1 MVNHT
6 IIKSLLTILK
16 SPFIKSPFK
25 GDLEG
30 PSLLTMLKSPFKGD
44 LEGLSLFLLLLFFSS
59 CANRGIGPQGGPKDT
74 IPPRMV
80 KEQPLNQSVNFHGKK
95 IEITFNEYLQLDNIQ
110 QNLLVSP
117 PQQVSPIVKAVGKKV
132 TVEMQEDLIDSTTY
146 TLDFGNAICD
156 YTEKNPMRGY
166 VFAFS
171 TGDRIDS
178 MEVYGRVANAEDLN
192 PVSGLMVGLQAN
204 LHDSAF
210 STLPFT
216 RVARSDSLGEFGIQ
230 NLRNGIYRLYAL
242 QDQSRDFLYQPGE
255 GLAFSDS
262 LVIPEYETEI
272 VFDTIWKE
280 VALTGDAGELPRPAC
295 GEGAGGGAPT
305 GDAPTVS
312 RADSLEQ
319 TALVSDDQG
328 GTVGSLSRYNREPHQ
343 EQGDETT
350 VRQGGAVSRPHQVL
364 PTPEE
369 SKQIDTILTIQNT
382 YVGPADLM
390 LWFFKEDKQRH
401 YFQRVYRDEPH
412 IIKLQFAAPQ
422 DSLPLLRALPPSTMD
437 STRAD
442 SLWTDP
448 WAYTLLQANPTRDTL
463 VYWLTDSIAIRQ
475 DSIFLEMTYLKSDS
489 LYNLVPATDT
499 ISAIYRAP
507 RMTQKAKEAQEK
519 KARERKLD
527 LKSNAKDKFEVYDT
541 LCIVAAFPID
551 SIYTDSIRLYEKQ
564 DTLLI
569 DKPFTLCQKDV
580 MSFQIIAPL
589 QQGKQYELHLDSA
602 AVRDIYGVASDKKKF
617 TLRLKT
623 AEDYSTLLILLP
635 NYDPR
640 IRLQLL
646 SEKDQPVR
654 ELPAREEGTKFEY
667 LTPKTYY
674 LRLYFDLNGDGRW
687 TTGDWI
693 TKRQPEPVYY
703 FPAKLTL
710 RANWDFEERFD
721 YLARPQLEAK
731 PRELRKDAS
740 AAKK

>member
-1 MVNHT
+1 
-6 IIKSLLTILK
+6 
-16 SPFIKSPFK
+16 
-25 GDLEG
+25 
-30 PSLLTMLKSPFKGD
+30 MLKSPFKGD
-44 LEGLSLFLLLLFFSS
+44 LEGLFFSPFKGEIEGVLFLLLFFSS

-117 PQQVSPIVKAVGKKV
+117 PQQVSPIVKAIGKKV

-230 NLRNGIYRLYAL
+230 NLRNGVYRLYAL

-272 VFDTIWKE
+272 VFDTIWKNI
-280 VALTGDAGELPRPAC
+280 ADTI
-295 GEGAGGGAPT
+295 
-305 GDAPTVS
+305 
-312 RADSLEQ
+312 DSL
-319 TALVSDDQG
+319 S
-328 GTVGSLSRYNREPHQ
+328 S
-343 EQGDETT
+343 
-350 VRQGGAVSRPHQVL
+350 VR
-364 PTPEE
+364 
-369 SKQIDTILTIQNT
+369 QIDTILTIQNT

-412 IIKLQFAAPQ
+412 IIKLQFSAPQ
-422 DSLPLLRALPPSTMD
+422 DSLPLLRALPPSAMD

-489 LYNLVPATDT
+489 LYNLVPETDT
-499 ISAIYRAP
+499 VSAISRAP
-507 RMTQKAKEAQEK
+507 RLTQKAKEAQEK

-541 LCIVAAFPID
+541 LCVVAAFPID

-569 DKPFTLCQKDV
+569 DKPFTLRQKDV

-623 AEDYSTLLILLP
+623 AEDYSTLLIRLP

>member
-1 MVNHT
+1 MRL
-6 IIKSLLTILK
+6 IAFS
-16 SPFIKSPFK
+16 
-25 GDLEG
+25 
-30 PSLLTMLKSPFKGD
+30 
-44 LEGLSLFLLLLFFSS
+44 LLLLFFSS

-156 YTEKNPMRGY
+156 YTEKNPVRGY

-230 NLRNGIYRLYAL
+230 NLRNGVYRLYAL

-272 VFDTIWKE
+272 VFDTIWKNI
-280 VALTGDAGELPRPAC
+280 ADTI
-295 GEGAGGGAPT
+295 
-305 GDAPTVS
+305 
-312 RADSLEQ
+312 DSL
-319 TALVSDDQG
+319 S
-328 GTVGSLSRYNREPHQ
+328 S
-343 EQGDETT
+343 
-350 VRQGGAVSRPHQVL
+350 VR
-364 PTPEE
+364 
-369 SKQIDTILTIQNT
+369 QIDTILTIQNT

-412 IIKLQFAAPQ
+412 IIKLQFSAPQ
-422 DSLPLLRALPPSTMD
+422 DSLPLLRALPPSAMD

-489 LYNLVPATDT
+489 LYNLVPETDT

-541 LCIVAAFPID
+541 LAVVAAFPID

-569 DKPFTLCQKDV
+569 DKPFTLRQKDV

-623 AEDYSTLLILLP
+623 AEDYSTLLIRLP

>member
-16 SPFIKSPFK
+16 SPF
-25 GDLEG
+25 
-30 PSLLTMLKSPFKGD
+30 KGD
-44 LEGLSLFLLLLFFSS
+44 LEGLSLLLLLLFFSS

-156 YTEKNPMRGY
+156 YTEKNPVRGY

-230 NLRNGIYRLYAL
+230 NLRNGVYRLYAL

-272 VFDTIWKE
+272 VFDTIWKNI
-280 VALTGDAGELPRPAC
+280 ADTI
-295 GEGAGGGAPT
+295 
-305 GDAPTVS
+305 
-312 RADSLEQ
+312 DSL
-319 TALVSDDQG
+319 S
-328 GTVGSLSRYNREPHQ
+328 S
-343 EQGDETT
+343 
-350 VRQGGAVSRPHQVL
+350 VR
-364 PTPEE
+364 
-369 SKQIDTILTIQNT
+369 QIDTILTIQNT

-412 IIKLQFAAPQ
+412 IIKLQFSAPQ

-437 STRAD
+437 STRSD

-448 WAYTLLQANPTRDTL
+448 WAYTLLQASPTRDTL

-489 LYNLVPATDT
+489 LYNLVPQTDT
-499 ISAIYRAP
+499 VLAIYRAP

-541 LCIVAAFPID
+541 LCVVSVFPID

-569 DKPFTLCQKDV
+569 DKPFTLRQKDV

-602 AVRDIYGVASDKKKF
+602 AVRDIYGIASDKKKF
-617 TLRLKT
+617 TLKLKT
-623 AEDYSTLLILLP
+623 AEDYSTLLIRLP

-693 TKRQPEPVYY
+693 TKRQPESVYY

>member
-44 LEGLSLFLLLLFFSS
+44 LEGLFFSPFKGEIEGVLFLLLFFSS

-230 NLRNGIYRLYAL
+230 NLRNGVYRLYAL

-272 VFDTIWKE
+272 VFDTIWKNI
-280 VALTGDAGELPRPAC
+280 ADTI
-295 GEGAGGGAPT
+295 
-305 GDAPTVS
+305 
-312 RADSLEQ
+312 DSL
-319 TALVSDDQG
+319 S
-328 GTVGSLSRYNREPHQ
+328 S
-343 EQGDETT
+343 
-350 VRQGGAVSRPHQVL
+350 VR
-364 PTPEE
+364 
-369 SKQIDTILTIQNT
+369 QIDTILTIQNA

-412 IIKLQFAAPQ
+412 IIKLQFSAPQ
-422 DSLPLLRALPPSTMD
+422 DSLPLLRALPPSAMD
-437 STRAD
+437 STRSD

-463 VYWLTDSIAIRQ
+463 VYWLTDSLAIRQ

-489 LYNLVPATDT
+489 LYNLVPETDT

-541 LCIVAAFPID
+541 LSVVAAFPID

-569 DKPFTLCQKDV
+569 DKPFTLRQKDV

-623 AEDYSTLLILLP
+623 AEDYSTLLIRLP

>member
-1 MVNHT
+1 M
-6 IIKSLLTILK
+6 L
-16 SPFIKSPFK
+16 KSPFK

-30 PSLLTMLKSPFKGD
+30 PSLLTMLKSPVKGD
-44 LEGLSLFLLLLFFSS
+44 LEGLFFSPFKGEIEGVLFLLLFFSS

-156 YTEKNPMRGY
+156 YTEKNPLRGY

-230 NLRNGIYRLYAL
+230 NLRNGVYRLYAL

-272 VFDTIWKE
+272 VFDTIWKNI
-280 VALTGDAGELPRPAC
+280 ADTI
-295 GEGAGGGAPT
+295 
-305 GDAPTVS
+305 
-312 RADSLEQ
+312 DSL
-319 TALVSDDQG
+319 S
-328 GTVGSLSRYNREPHQ
+328 S
-343 EQGDETT
+343 
-350 VRQGGAVSRPHQVL
+350 VR
-364 PTPEE
+364 
-369 SKQIDTILTIQNT
+369 QIDTILTIQNT

-412 IIKLQFAAPQ
+412 IIKLQFSAPQ
-422 DSLPLLRALPPSTMD
+422 DSLPLLRALPPSAMD
-437 STRAD
+437 STRSD

-489 LYNLVPATDT
+489 LYNLVPQTDT
-499 ISAIYRAP
+499 VLAIYRAP

-569 DKPFTLCQKDV
+569 DKPFTLRQKDV

-623 AEDYSTLLILLP
+623 AEDYSTLLIRLP

>member
-16 SPFIKSPFK
+16 SPF
-25 GDLEG
+25 
-30 PSLLTMLKSPFKGD
+30 KGD
-44 LEGLSLFLLLLFFSS
+44 LEGLSLLLLLLFFSS

-156 YTEKNPMRGY
+156 YTEKNPVRGY

-230 NLRNGIYRLYAL
+230 NLRNGVYRLYAL

-272 VFDTIWKE
+272 VFDTIWKNI
-280 VALTGDAGELPRPAC
+280 ADTI
-295 GEGAGGGAPT
+295 
-305 GDAPTVS
+305 
-312 RADSLEQ
+312 DSL
-319 TALVSDDQG
+319 S
-328 GTVGSLSRYNREPHQ
+328 S
-343 EQGDETT
+343 
-350 VRQGGAVSRPHQVL
+350 VR
-364 PTPEE
+364 
-369 SKQIDTILTIQNT
+369 QIDTILTIQNT

-412 IIKLQFAAPQ
+412 IIKLQFSAPQ

-437 STRAD
+437 STRSD

-448 WAYTLLQANPTRDTL
+448 WAYTLLQASPTRDTL

-489 LYNLVPATDT
+489 LYNLVPQTDT
-499 ISAIYRAP
+499 VLAIYRAP

-541 LCIVAAFPID
+541 LCVIAAFPID

-569 DKPFTLCQKDV
+569 DKPFTLRQKDV

-602 AVRDIYGVASDKKKF
+602 AVRDIYGIASDKKKF
-617 TLRLKT
+617 TLKLKT
-623 AEDYSTLLILLP
+623 AEDYSTLLIRLP

-693 TKRQPEPVYY
+693 TKRQPESVYY

>member
-1 MVNHT
+1 
-6 IIKSLLTILK
+6 
-16 SPFIKSPFK
+16 
-25 GDLEG
+25 
-30 PSLLTMLKSPFKGD
+30 MLKSPFKGD
-44 LEGLSLFLLLLFFSS
+44 LEGLSLLLLLLFFSS
-59 CANRGIGPQGGPKDT
+59 CANRGIGPQGGSKDT

-117 PQQVSPIVKAVGKKV
+117 PQQVSPIVKAIGKKV

-230 NLRNGIYRLYAL
+230 NLRNGVYRLYAL

-272 VFDTIWKE
+272 VFDTIWKNI
-280 VALTGDAGELPRPAC
+280 ADTI
-295 GEGAGGGAPT
+295 
-305 GDAPTVS
+305 
-312 RADSLEQ
+312 DSL
-319 TALVSDDQG
+319 S
-328 GTVGSLSRYNREPHQ
+328 S
-343 EQGDETT
+343 
-350 VRQGGAVSRPHQVL
+350 VR
-364 PTPEE
+364 
-369 SKQIDTILTIQNT
+369 QIDTILTIQNT

-412 IIKLQFAAPQ
+412 IIKLQFSAPQ
-422 DSLPLLRALPPSTMD
+422 DSLPLLRALPPSAMD

-489 LYNLVPATDT
+489 LYNLVPQTDT
-499 ISAIYRAP
+499 VLAIYRAP
-507 RMTQKAKEAQEK
+507 RLTQKAKEAQEK

-569 DKPFTLCQKDV
+569 DKPFTLRQKDV

-623 AEDYSTLLILLP
+623 AEDYSTLLIRLP

>member
-16 SPFIKSPFK
+16 SPFK

-30 PSLLTMLKSPFKGD
+30 LFFSPFKGD
-44 LEGLSLFLLLLFFSS
+44 LEGLSLEGLSLLLLLLFFSS

-80 KEQPLNQSVNFHGKK
+80 KEQPLNQSVNFRGKK

-156 YTEKNPMRGY
+156 YTEKNPLRGY

-230 NLRNGIYRLYAL
+230 NLRNGVYRLYAL

-272 VFDTIWKE
+272 VFDTIWKNI
-280 VALTGDAGELPRPAC
+280 ADTI
-295 GEGAGGGAPT
+295 
-305 GDAPTVS
+305 
-312 RADSLEQ
+312 DSL
-319 TALVSDDQG
+319 S
-328 GTVGSLSRYNREPHQ
+328 S
-343 EQGDETT
+343 
-350 VRQGGAVSRPHQVL
+350 VR
-364 PTPEE
+364 
-369 SKQIDTILTIQNT
+369 QIDTILTIQNT

-412 IIKLQFAAPQ
+412 IIKLQFSAPQ
-422 DSLPLLRALPPSTMD
+422 DSLPLLRALPPSAMD

-463 VYWLTDSIAIRQ
+463 VYWLTDSLAIRQ

-489 LYNLVPATDT
+489 LYNLVPQTDT

-541 LCIVAAFPID
+541 LSVVSAFPID

-569 DKPFTLCQKDV
+569 DKPFTLRQKDV

-617 TLRLKT
+617 TLKLKT
-623 AEDYSTLLILLP
+623 AEDYSTLLIRLP

-740 AAKK
+740 ATKK

>member
-1 MVNHT
+1 M
-6 IIKSLLTILK
+6 LK

-44 LEGLSLFLLLLFFSS
+44 LEGLLFSPFKGEIEGVLFLLLFFSS

-156 YTEKNPMRGY
+156 YTEKNPVRGY

-230 NLRNGIYRLYAL
+230 NLRNGVYRLYAL

-272 VFDTIWKE
+272 VFDTIWKNI
-280 VALTGDAGELPRPAC
+280 ADTI
-295 GEGAGGGAPT
+295 
-305 GDAPTVS
+305 
-312 RADSLEQ
+312 DSL
-319 TALVSDDQG
+319 S
-328 GTVGSLSRYNREPHQ
+328 S
-343 EQGDETT
+343 
-350 VRQGGAVSRPHQVL
+350 VR
-364 PTPEE
+364 
-369 SKQIDTILTIQNT
+369 QIDTILTIQNT

-422 DSLPLLRALPPSTMD
+422 DSLPLLRALPPSAMD

-489 LYNLVPATDT
+489 LYNLVPETDT
-499 ISAIYRAP
+499 VSAIYRAP

-541 LCIVAAFPID
+541 LSVVAAFPID

-569 DKPFTLCQKDV
+569 DKPFTLRQKDV

-623 AEDYSTLLILLP
+623 AEDYSTLLIRLP

-693 TKRQPEPVYY
+693 TKRQPESVYY

-710 RANWDFEERFD
+710 RANWDFEECFD

>member
-6 IIKSLLTILK
+6 IINSLLTI
-16 SPFIKSPFK
+16 
-25 GDLEG
+25 
-30 PSLLTMLKSPFKGD
+30 LKSPFKGD
-44 LEGLSLFLLLLFFSS
+44 LEGLSLLLLLLFFSS

-230 NLRNGIYRLYAL
+230 NLRNGVYRLYAL

-272 VFDTIWKE
+272 VFDTIWKNI
-280 VALTGDAGELPRPAC
+280 ADTI
-295 GEGAGGGAPT
+295 
-305 GDAPTVS
+305 
-312 RADSLEQ
+312 DSL
-319 TALVSDDQG
+319 S
-328 GTVGSLSRYNREPHQ
+328 S
-343 EQGDETT
+343 
-350 VRQGGAVSRPHQVL
+350 VR
-364 PTPEE
+364 
-369 SKQIDTILTIQNT
+369 QIDTILTIQNT

-412 IIKLQFAAPQ
+412 IIKLQFSAPQ
-422 DSLPLLRALPPSTMD
+422 DSLPLLRALPPSAMD
-437 STRAD
+437 STRSD

-489 LYNLVPATDT
+489 LYNLVPETDT
-499 ISAIYRAP
+499 VSAIYRAP

-541 LCIVAAFPID
+541 LSVVAAFPID

-569 DKPFTLCQKDV
+569 DKPFTLRQKDV

-623 AEDYSTLLILLP
+623 AEDYSTLLIRLP

>member
-1 MVNHT
+1 MRLAAFAL
-6 IIKSLLTILK
+6 LLT
-16 SPFIKSPFK
+16 
-25 GDLEG
+25 
-30 PSLLTMLKSPFKGD
+30 
-44 LEGLSLFLLLLFFSS
+44 FLSS

-117 PQQVSPIVKAVGKKV
+117 PQQVSPIVKAIGKKV

-230 NLRNGIYRLYAL
+230 NLRNGVYRLYAL

-272 VFDTIWKE
+272 VFDTIWKNI
-280 VALTGDAGELPRPAC
+280 ADTI
-295 GEGAGGGAPT
+295 
-305 GDAPTVS
+305 
-312 RADSLEQ
+312 DSL
-319 TALVSDDQG
+319 S
-328 GTVGSLSRYNREPHQ
+328 S
-343 EQGDETT
+343 
-350 VRQGGAVSRPHQVL
+350 VR
-364 PTPEE
+364 
-369 SKQIDTILTIQNT
+369 QIDTILTIQNT

-412 IIKLQFAAPQ
+412 IIKLQFSAPQ
-422 DSLPLLRALPPSTMD
+422 DSLPLLRALPPSAMD
-437 STRAD
+437 STSVD

-489 LYNLVPATDT
+489 LYNLVPQTDT

-541 LCIVAAFPID
+541 LCVVSAFPID

-569 DKPFTLCQKDV
+569 DKPFTLRQKDV

-602 AVRDIYGVASDKKKF
+602 AVRDIYGVVSDKKKF
-617 TLRLKT
+617 TLKLKT
-623 AEDYSTLLILLP
+623 AEDYSTLLIRLP

-740 AAKK
+740 ATKK

>member
-6 IIKSLLTILK
+6 IIKSLLTIL
-16 SPFIKSPFK
+16 KSPFK

-44 LEGLSLFLLLLFFSS
+44 LEGLFFSPSKGEIEGVLFLLLFFSS

-156 YTEKNPMRGY
+156 YTEKNPLRGY

-171 TGDRIDS
+171 TVDRIDS

-272 VFDTIWKE
+272 VFDTIWKNI
-280 VALTGDAGELPRPAC
+280 ADTI
-295 GEGAGGGAPT
+295 
-305 GDAPTVS
+305 
-312 RADSLEQ
+312 DSL
-319 TALVSDDQG
+319 AS
-328 GTVGSLSRYNREPHQ
+328 
-343 EQGDETT
+343 
-350 VRQGGAVSRPHQVL
+350 VR
-364 PTPEE
+364 
-369 SKQIDTILTIQNT
+369 QIDTILTIQNT

-401 YFQRVYRDEPH
+401 YFQRAYRDEPH
-412 IIKLQFAAPQ
+412 IIKLQFSAPQ
-422 DSLPLLRALPPSTMD
+422 DSLPLLRALPPSAMD
-437 STRAD
+437 STRSD

-489 LYNLVPATDT
+489 LYNLVPETDT
-499 ISAIYRAP
+499 VSAIYRAP

-541 LCIVAAFPID
+541 LSVVAAFPID

-569 DKPFTLCQKDV
+569 DKPFTLRQKDV

-602 AVRDIYGVASDKKKF
+602 AVRDIYGAASDKKKF
-617 TLRLKT
+617 TLKLKT
-623 AEDYSTLLILLP
+623 AEDYSTLLIRLP

>member
-30 PSLLTMLKSPFKGD
+30 LSLLTILKSPFKGD
-44 LEGLSLFLLLLFFSS
+44 LEGLFFSPFKGEIEGVLFLLLFFSS

-156 YTEKNPMRGY
+156 YTEKNPLRGY

-230 NLRNGIYRLYAL
+230 NLRNGVYRLYAL

-272 VFDTIWKE
+272 VFDTIWKNI
-280 VALTGDAGELPRPAC
+280 ADTI
-295 GEGAGGGAPT
+295 
-305 GDAPTVS
+305 
-312 RADSLEQ
+312 DSL
-319 TALVSDDQG
+319 S
-328 GTVGSLSRYNREPHQ
+328 S
-343 EQGDETT
+343 
-350 VRQGGAVSRPHQVL
+350 VR
-364 PTPEE
+364 
-369 SKQIDTILTIQNT
+369 QIDTILTIQNT

-412 IIKLQFAAPQ
+412 IIKLQFSAPQ
-422 DSLPLLRALPPSTMD
+422 DSLPLLRALPPSAMD
-437 STRAD
+437 STRAE

-475 DSIFLEMTYLKSDS
+475 ESIFLEMTYLKSDS
-489 LYNLVPATDT
+489 LYNLVPQTDT
-499 ISAIYRAP
+499 VSAIYRAP
-507 RMTQKAKEAQEK
+507 RLTQKAKEAQEK

-541 LCIVAAFPID
+541 LCVVSAFPID

-569 DKPFTLCQKDV
+569 DKPFTLRQKDV

-602 AVRDIYGVASDKKKF
+602 AVRDIYGVVSDKKKF

-623 AEDYSTLLILLP
+623 AEDYSTLLIRLP

-740 AAKK
+740 ATKK

>member
-44 LEGLSLFLLLLFFSS
+44 LEGLFFSPFKGEIEGVLFLLLFFSS

-156 YTEKNPMRGY
+156 YTEKNPLRGY

-230 NLRNGIYRLYAL
+230 NLRNGVYRLYAL

-272 VFDTIWKE
+272 VFDTIWKNI
-280 VALTGDAGELPRPAC
+280 ADTI
-295 GEGAGGGAPT
+295 
-305 GDAPTVS
+305 
-312 RADSLEQ
+312 DSL
-319 TALVSDDQG
+319 S
-328 GTVGSLSRYNREPHQ
+328 S
-343 EQGDETT
+343 
-350 VRQGGAVSRPHQVL
+350 VR
-364 PTPEE
+364 
-369 SKQIDTILTIQNT
+369 QIDTILTIQNT

-412 IIKLQFAAPQ
+412 IIKLQFSAPQ
-422 DSLPLLRALPPSTMD
+422 DSLPLLRALPPSAMD
-437 STRAD
+437 STSVD

-463 VYWLTDSIAIRQ
+463 VYWLTDSLAIRQ

-499 ISAIYRAP
+499 VSAIYRAP

-541 LCIVAAFPID
+541 LSVVSAFPID

-569 DKPFTLCQKDV
+569 DKSFTLRQKDV

-623 AEDYSTLLILLP
+623 AEDYSTLLIRLP

-740 AAKK
+740 ATKK

>member
-1 MVNHT
+1 
-6 IIKSLLTILK
+6 
-16 SPFIKSPFK
+16 
-25 GDLEG
+25 
-30 PSLLTMLKSPFKGD
+30 MLKSPFKGD
-44 LEGLSLFLLLLFFSS
+44 LEGLSLLLLLLFFSS

-117 PQQVSPIVKAVGKKV
+117 PQQVSPIVKAIGKKV

-230 NLRNGIYRLYAL
+230 NLRNGVYRLYAL

-272 VFDTIWKE
+272 VFDTIWKNI
-280 VALTGDAGELPRPAC
+280 ADTI
-295 GEGAGGGAPT
+295 
-305 GDAPTVS
+305 
-312 RADSLEQ
+312 DSL
-319 TALVSDDQG
+319 S
-328 GTVGSLSRYNREPHQ
+328 S
-343 EQGDETT
+343 
-350 VRQGGAVSRPHQVL
+350 VR
-364 PTPEE
+364 
-369 SKQIDTILTIQNT
+369 QIDTILTIQNT

-412 IIKLQFAAPQ
+412 IIKLQFSAPQ
-422 DSLPLLRALPPSTMD
+422 DSLPLLRALPPSAMD

-463 VYWLTDSIAIRQ
+463 VYWLTDSLAIRQ

-489 LYNLVPATDT
+489 LYNLVPETDT
-499 ISAIYRAP
+499 VSAIYRAP
-507 RMTQKAKEAQEK
+507 RLTQKAKEAQEK

-541 LCIVAAFPID
+541 LCVVSAFPID
-551 SIYTDSIRLYEKQ
+551 SICTDSIRLYEKQ

-569 DKPFTLCQKDV
+569 DKPFTLRQKDV

-623 AEDYSTLLILLP
+623 AEDYSTLLIRLP

>member
-16 SPFIKSPFK
+16 SPF
-25 GDLEG
+25 
-30 PSLLTMLKSPFKGD
+30 KGD
-44 LEGLSLFLLLLFFSS
+44 LEGLSLLLLLLFFSS

-156 YTEKNPMRGY
+156 YTEKNPLRGY

-230 NLRNGIYRLYAL
+230 NLRNGVYRLYAL

-272 VFDTIWKE
+272 VFDTIWKNI
-280 VALTGDAGELPRPAC
+280 ADTI
-295 GEGAGGGAPT
+295 
-305 GDAPTVS
+305 
-312 RADSLEQ
+312 DSL
-319 TALVSDDQG
+319 S
-328 GTVGSLSRYNREPHQ
+328 S
-343 EQGDETT
+343 
-350 VRQGGAVSRPHQVL
+350 VR
-364 PTPEE
+364 
-369 SKQIDTILTIQNT
+369 QIDTILTIQNT

-412 IIKLQFAAPQ
+412 IIKLQFSAPQ
-422 DSLPLLRALPPSTMD
+422 DSLPLLRALPPSAMD
-437 STRAD
+437 STRSD

-489 LYNLVPATDT
+489 LYNLVPQTDT
-499 ISAIYRAP
+499 VLAIYRAP

-541 LCIVAAFPID
+541 LCVVAAFPID

-569 DKPFTLCQKDV
+569 DKPFTLRQKDV

-623 AEDYSTLLILLP
+623 AEDYSTLLIRLP

>member
-16 SPFIKSPFK
+16 SPFK

-30 PSLLTMLKSPFKGD
+30 LSLHTMLKSPFKGD
-44 LEGLSLFLLLLFFSS
+44 LEGLFFSPFKGEIEGVLFLLLFFSS

-230 NLRNGIYRLYAL
+230 NLRNGVYRLYAL

-272 VFDTIWKE
+272 VFDTIWKNI
-280 VALTGDAGELPRPAC
+280 ADTI
-295 GEGAGGGAPT
+295 
-305 GDAPTVS
+305 
-312 RADSLEQ
+312 DSL
-319 TALVSDDQG
+319 S
-328 GTVGSLSRYNREPHQ
+328 S
-343 EQGDETT
+343 
-350 VRQGGAVSRPHQVL
+350 VR
-364 PTPEE
+364 
-369 SKQIDTILTIQNT
+369 QIDTILTIQNT

-412 IIKLQFAAPQ
+412 IIKLQFSAPQ
-422 DSLPLLRALPPSTMD
+422 DSLPLLRALPPSAMD

-463 VYWLTDSIAIRQ
+463 VYWLTDSLAIRQ

-489 LYNLVPATDT
+489 LYNLVPETDT
-499 ISAIYRAP
+499 VSAIYRAP

-541 LCIVAAFPID
+541 LSVVAAFPID

-569 DKPFTLCQKDV
+569 DKPFTLRQKDV

-623 AEDYSTLLILLP
+623 AEDYSTLLIRLP

>member
-1 MVNHT
+1 M
-6 IIKSLLTILK
+6 LK

-30 PSLLTMLKSPFKGD
+30 LSLL
-44 LEGLSLFLLLLFFSS
+44 LLLLFFSS
-59 CANRGIGPQGGPKDT
+59 CANRGIGPQGGSKDT

-156 YTEKNPMRGY
+156 YTEKNPLRGY

-230 NLRNGIYRLYAL
+230 NLRNGVYRLYAL

-272 VFDTIWKE
+272 VFDTIWKNI
-280 VALTGDAGELPRPAC
+280 ADTI
-295 GEGAGGGAPT
+295 
-305 GDAPTVS
+305 
-312 RADSLEQ
+312 DSL
-319 TALVSDDQG
+319 S
-328 GTVGSLSRYNREPHQ
+328 S
-343 EQGDETT
+343 
-350 VRQGGAVSRPHQVL
+350 VR
-364 PTPEE
+364 
-369 SKQIDTILTIQNT
+369 QIDTILTIQNT

-412 IIKLQFAAPQ
+412 IIKLQFSAPQ
-422 DSLPLLRALPPSTMD
+422 DSLPLLRALPPSAMD

-442 SLWTDP
+442 TLWTDP

-489 LYNLVPATDT
+489 LYNLVPQTDT

-507 RMTQKAKEAQEK
+507 RMTQKAKETQEK

-541 LCIVAAFPID
+541 LCVVSAFPID
-551 SIYTDSIRLYEKQ
+551 SICTDCIRLYEKQ

-569 DKPFTLCQKDV
+569 DKPFTLRQKDV

-623 AEDYSTLLILLP
+623 AEDYSTLLIRLP

-740 AAKK
+740 ATKK

>member
-16 SPFIKSPFK
+16 SPFKGDLEGLSLLTMLKSPFK

-44 LEGLSLFLLLLFFSS
+44 LEGPSLEGLFFSPFKGEIEGVLFLLLFFSS

-262 LVIPEYETEI
+262 LVIPEYEIEI
-272 VFDTIWKE
+272 VFDTIWKNI
-280 VALTGDAGELPRPAC
+280 ADTI
-295 GEGAGGGAPT
+295 
-305 GDAPTVS
+305 
-312 RADSLEQ
+312 DSL
-319 TALVSDDQG
+319 S
-328 GTVGSLSRYNREPHQ
+328 S
-343 EQGDETT
+343 
-350 VRQGGAVSRPHQVL
+350 VR
-364 PTPEE
+364 
-369 SKQIDTILTIQNT
+369 QIDTILTIQNT

-412 IIKLQFAAPQ
+412 IIKLQFSAPQ
-422 DSLPLLRALPPSTMD
+422 DSLPLLRALPPSSMD

-463 VYWLTDSIAIRQ
+463 VYWLTDSLAIRQ

-489 LYNLVPATDT
+489 LYNLVPETDT

-541 LCIVAAFPID
+541 LSVVSAFPID

-602 AVRDIYGVASDKKKF
+602 AVRDIYGVVSDKKKF

-623 AEDYSTLLILLP
+623 AEDYSTLLIRLP

-740 AAKK
+740 ATKK

>member
-16 SPFIKSPFK
+16 SPF
-25 GDLEG
+25 
-30 PSLLTMLKSPFKGD
+30 KGD
-44 LEGLSLFLLLLFFSS
+44 LEGLSLLLLLLFFSS

-80 KEQPLNQSVNFHGKK
+80 KEQPLNQSVNFRGKK

-156 YTEKNPMRGY
+156 YTEKNPVRGY

-230 NLRNGIYRLYAL
+230 NLRNGVYRLYAL

-272 VFDTIWKE
+272 VFDTIWKNI
-280 VALTGDAGELPRPAC
+280 ADTI
-295 GEGAGGGAPT
+295 
-305 GDAPTVS
+305 
-312 RADSLEQ
+312 DSL
-319 TALVSDDQG
+319 S
-328 GTVGSLSRYNREPHQ
+328 S
-343 EQGDETT
+343 
-350 VRQGGAVSRPHQVL
+350 VR
-364 PTPEE
+364 
-369 SKQIDTILTIQNT
+369 QIDTILTIQNT

-422 DSLPLLRALPPSTMD
+422 DSLPLLRALPPSAMD

-489 LYNLVPATDT
+489 LYNLVPETDT

-541 LCIVAAFPID
+541 LCVVSAFPID

-569 DKPFTLCQKDV
+569 DKPFTLRQKDV

-623 AEDYSTLLILLP
+623 AEDYSTLLIRLP

-731 PRELRKDAS
+731 PRELRKDTS

>member
-1 MVNHT
+1 MLEV
-6 IIKSLLTILK
+6 
-16 SPFIKSPFK
+16 
-25 GDLEG
+25 DLHRF
-30 PSLLTMLKSPFKGD
+30 PMRFAA
-44 LEGLSLFLLLLFFSS
+44 FALLLMFLSS

-74 IPPRMV
+74 VPPRMV

-230 NLRNGIYRLYAL
+230 NLRNGVYRLYAL

-255 GLAFSDS
+255 GLAFADS

-280 VALTGDAGELPRPAC
+280 VVLTGDAG
-295 GEGAGGGAPT
+295 
-305 GDAPTVS
+305 VS
-312 RADSLEQ
+312 RAVINTEDTSVLQAIESPFKGDLEG
-319 TALVSDDQG
+319 L
-328 GTVGSLSRYNREPHQ
+328 
-343 EQGDETT
+343 
-350 VRQGGAVSRPHQVL
+350 
-364 PTPEE
+364 
-369 SKQIDTILTIQNT
+369 DTILTIRNT

-401 YFQRVYRDEPH
+401 YFQRAYRDEPH
-412 IIKLQFAAPQ
+412 IIKLQFSAPQ
-422 DSLPLLRALPPSTMD
+422 DSLPALRALPPSAMD

-475 DSIFLEMTYLKSDS
+475 DTIYLEMTYLKSDS
-489 LYNLVPATDT
+489 LYNLVPQTDT

-541 LCIVAAFPID
+541 LCVVSAFPIY

-569 DKPFTLCQKDV
+569 DKPFTLRQKDV
-580 MSFQIIAPL
+580 MSFQVIAPL

-617 TLRLKT
+617 TLKLKT
-623 AEDYSTLLILLP
+623 AEDYSTLLIRLP

-687 TTGDWI
+687 TTGDWA

-703 FPAKLTL
+703 FPAKLSL

>member
-1 MVNHT
+1 
-6 IIKSLLTILK
+6 
-16 SPFIKSPFK
+16 
-25 GDLEG
+25 
-30 PSLLTMLKSPFKGD
+30 MLKSPFKGD
-44 LEGLSLFLLLLFFSS
+44 LEGLSLLLLLLFFSS

-156 YTEKNPMRGY
+156 YTEKNPVRGY

-216 RVARSDSLGEFGIQ
+216 RVARSGSLGEFGIQ
-230 NLRNGIYRLYAL
+230 NLRNGVYRLYAL

-262 LVIPEYETEI
+262 LFIPEYETEI
-272 VFDTIWKE
+272 VFDTIWKNI
-280 VALTGDAGELPRPAC
+280 ADTI
-295 GEGAGGGAPT
+295 
-305 GDAPTVS
+305 
-312 RADSLEQ
+312 DSL
-319 TALVSDDQG
+319 S
-328 GTVGSLSRYNREPHQ
+328 S
-343 EQGDETT
+343 
-350 VRQGGAVSRPHQVL
+350 VR
-364 PTPEE
+364 
-369 SKQIDTILTIQNT
+369 QIDTILTIQNT

-422 DSLPLLRALPPSTMD
+422 DSLPLLRALPPSAMD

-489 LYNLVPATDT
+489 LYNLVPQTDT

-569 DKPFTLCQKDV
+569 DKPFTLRQKDV

-623 AEDYSTLLILLP
+623 AEDYSTLLIRLP

>member
-1 MVNHT
+1 MRL
-6 IIKSLLTILK
+6 IAFS
-16 SPFIKSPFK
+16 
-25 GDLEG
+25 
-30 PSLLTMLKSPFKGD
+30 
-44 LEGLSLFLLLLFFSS
+44 LLLLFFSS

-146 TLDFGNAICD
+146 TLDFGSAICD
-156 YTEKNPMRGY
+156 YTEKNPVRGY

-230 NLRNGIYRLYAL
+230 NLRNGVYRLYAL

-255 GLAFSDS
+255 GLAFADS

-280 VALTGDAGELPRPAC
+280 SPFKGDL
-295 GEGAGGGAPT
+295 EGRT

-312 RADSLEQ
+312 RAVINTEDTSVLQAIESPFKGDLEG
-319 TALVSDDQG
+319 L
-328 GTVGSLSRYNREPHQ
+328 
-343 EQGDETT
+343 
-350 VRQGGAVSRPHQVL
+350 
-364 PTPEE
+364 
-369 SKQIDTILTIQNT
+369 DTILTVRNT

-401 YFQRVYRDEPH
+401 YFQRAYRDEPH
-412 IIKLQFAAPQ
+412 IIKLQFSAPQ
-422 DSLPLLRALPPSTMD
+422 DTLPALRALPPSAMD

-463 VYWLTDSIAIRQ
+463 VYWLTDSVAIRQ
-475 DSIFLEMTYLKSDS
+475 DTIYLEMTYLKSDS
-489 LYNLVPATDT
+489 LYNLVPQTDT
-499 ISAIYRAP
+499 VSAIYRAP

-541 LCIVAAFPID
+541 LCVIAAFPID

-569 DKPFTLCQKDV
+569 DKPFTLLRKDV
-580 MSFQIIAPL
+580 MSFQVVAPL
-589 QQGKQYELHLDSA
+589 QQGKQYELQLDSA

-617 TLRLKT
+617 TLKLKT
-623 AEDYSTLLILLP
+623 AEDYSTLLIRLP
-635 NYDPR
+635 DYDPR

-667 LTPKTYY
+667 LAPKTYY

-687 TTGDWI
+687 TTGDWA

-703 FPAKLTL
+703 FPAKLSL

-731 PRELRKDAS
+731 PRELRKDAN
-740 AAKK
+740 ATKK

>member
-1 MVNHT
+1 
-6 IIKSLLTILK
+6 
-16 SPFIKSPFK
+16 
-25 GDLEG
+25 
-30 PSLLTMLKSPFKGD
+30 MLKSPFKGD
-44 LEGLSLFLLLLFFSS
+44 LEGLSLLLLLLFFSS

-117 PQQVSPIVKAVGKKV
+117 PQQVSPIVKAIGKKV

-146 TLDFGNAICD
+146 TLDFGSAICD
-156 YTEKNPMRGY
+156 YTEKNPVRGY

-230 NLRNGIYRLYAL
+230 NLRNGVYRLYAL

-255 GLAFSDS
+255 GLAFADS

-280 VALTGDAGELPRPAC
+280 VEPTGDAGVSPAEC
-295 GEGAGGGAPT
+295 PGTQASSPAN
-305 GDAPTVS
+305 
-312 RADSLEQ
+312 DSLAQ
-319 TALVSDDQG
+319 TILISDKLVQQAGTPAYPDMALS
-328 GTVGSLSRYNREPHQ
+328 PM
-343 EQGDETT
+343 
-350 VRQGGAVSRPHQVL
+350 
-364 PTPEE
+364 
-369 SKQIDTILTIQNT
+369 QIDTILTIRNT
-382 YVGPADLM
+382 YVGPADLL

-401 YFQRVYRDEPH
+401 YFQRAYRDEPH
-412 IIKLQFAAPQ
+412 IIKLQFSAPQ
-422 DSLPLLRALPPSTMD
+422 DSLPLLRALPPSAMD

-489 LYNLVPATDT
+489 LYNLVPQTDT
-499 ISAIYRAP
+499 VSAIYRAP

-541 LCIVAAFPID
+541 LCVVAAFPID

-569 DKPFTLCQKDV
+569 VKPFTLRQKNV

-589 QQGKQYELHLDSA
+589 QQDKQYELHLDSA

-623 AEDYSTLLILLP
+623 AEDYSTLLIRLP

-667 LTPKTYY
+667 LAPKTYY

-687 TTGDWI
+687 TTGDWA

-703 FPAKLTL
+703 FPAKLSL

-740 AAKK
+740 ATKK

>member
-1 MVNHT
+1 
-6 IIKSLLTILK
+6 
-16 SPFIKSPFK
+16 
-25 GDLEG
+25 
-30 PSLLTMLKSPFKGD
+30 MLKSPFKGD
-44 LEGLSLFLLLLFFSS
+44 LEGLSLLLLLLFFSS

-230 NLRNGIYRLYAL
+230 NLRNGVYRLYAL

-272 VFDTIWKE
+272 VFDTIWKNI
-280 VALTGDAGELPRPAC
+280 ADTI
-295 GEGAGGGAPT
+295 
-305 GDAPTVS
+305 
-312 RADSLEQ
+312 DSL
-319 TALVSDDQG
+319 S
-328 GTVGSLSRYNREPHQ
+328 S
-343 EQGDETT
+343 
-350 VRQGGAVSRPHQVL
+350 VR
-364 PTPEE
+364 
-369 SKQIDTILTIQNT
+369 QIDTILTIQNT

-390 LWFFKEDKQRH
+390 LWFFREDKQRH
-401 YFQRVYRDEPH
+401 YFQRAYRDEPH
-412 IIKLQFAAPQ
+412 IIKLQFSAPQ
-422 DSLPLLRALPPSTMD
+422 DSLPLLRALPPSAMD

-489 LYNLVPATDT
+489 LYNLVPETDT
-499 ISAIYRAP
+499 VSAIYRAP

-541 LCIVAAFPID
+541 LCVVAAFPID

-569 DKPFTLCQKDV
+569 DKPFTLRQKDV

>member
-1 MVNHT
+1 
-6 IIKSLLTILK
+6 
-16 SPFIKSPFK
+16 
-25 GDLEG
+25 
-30 PSLLTMLKSPFKGD
+30 MLKSPFKGD
-44 LEGLSLFLLLLFFSS
+44 LEGLSLLLLLLFFSS

-156 YTEKNPMRGY
+156 YTEKNPLRGY

-230 NLRNGIYRLYAL
+230 NLRNGVYRLYAL

-272 VFDTIWKE
+272 VFDTIWKNI
-280 VALTGDAGELPRPAC
+280 ADTI
-295 GEGAGGGAPT
+295 
-305 GDAPTVS
+305 
-312 RADSLEQ
+312 DSL
-319 TALVSDDQG
+319 S
-328 GTVGSLSRYNREPHQ
+328 S
-343 EQGDETT
+343 
-350 VRQGGAVSRPHQVL
+350 VR
-364 PTPEE
+364 
-369 SKQIDTILTIQNT
+369 QIDTILTIQNT

-401 YFQRVYRDEPH
+401 YFQRAYRDEPH
-412 IIKLQFAAPQ
+412 IIKLQFSAPQ
-422 DSLPLLRALPPSTMD
+422 DSLPLLRALPPSAMD
-437 STRAD
+437 STRSD

-489 LYNLVPATDT
+489 LYNLVPQTDT
-499 ISAIYRAP
+499 VLAIYRAP
-507 RMTQKAKEAQEK
+507 RLTQKAKEAQEK

-569 DKPFTLCQKDV
+569 DKPFTLRQKDV

-623 AEDYSTLLILLP
+623 AEDYSTLLIRVP

>member
-1 MVNHT
+1 MR
-6 IIKSLLTILK
+6 
-16 SPFIKSPFK
+16 
-25 GDLEG
+25 
-30 PSLLTMLKSPFKGD
+30 
-44 LEGLSLFLLLLFFSS
+44 LFAFSLLLLFFSS

-74 IPPRMV
+74 IPPRMM

-230 NLRNGIYRLYAL
+230 NLRNGVYRLYAL

-272 VFDTIWKE
+272 VFDTIWKNI
-280 VALTGDAGELPRPAC
+280 ADTI
-295 GEGAGGGAPT
+295 
-305 GDAPTVS
+305 
-312 RADSLEQ
+312 DSL
-319 TALVSDDQG
+319 S
-328 GTVGSLSRYNREPHQ
+328 S
-343 EQGDETT
+343 
-350 VRQGGAVSRPHQVL
+350 VR
-364 PTPEE
+364 
-369 SKQIDTILTIQNT
+369 QIDTILTIQNT

-412 IIKLQFAAPQ
+412 IIKLQFSAPQ
-422 DSLPLLRALPPSTMD
+422 DSLPLLRALPPSAMD

-463 VYWLTDSIAIRQ
+463 VYWLTDSLAIRQ

-489 LYNLVPATDT
+489 LYNLVPETDT

-569 DKPFTLCQKDV
+569 DKPFTLRQKDV